1 MAMSQGEL
9 RALSDEAA
17 QRVMNQPGT
26 ASGSRAGWLMISTIL
41 IEAWDLYSIS
51 FLLIFIKKDFG
62 SDPLLVG
69 LASGAVQLGALIGCF
84 AGGWIA
90 DKFGRKKV
98 FITTMILFVVLA
110 LAQGFVTS
118 MWELIFI
125 RFLLGFPLGSDISS
139 GYAYIME
146 AMPRGKREVMGNRWQ
161 GMFAIG
167 EIVAIAVITV
177 MFFLG
182 IDHETLW
189 RIGLAL
195 GAVPALALLLGRLKI
210 SDTALSLI
218 QRGKFT
224 KAKQVSQQMFGDSLD
239 MLPDEDFQ
247 IDRPSTRD
255 FLKSIW
261 ADETRRAGQHL
272 RLDLQCLPRRGI
284 RCFRVLPA
292 DHSGGRRHFQ
302 EQRGRHQPADARD
315 LLHRRGRRF
324 RRAADYP
331 ENRPSRDLPVG
342 GYGIAFLSLLLAAV
356 AIWLDQGILLLV
368 AAAALMWGHYWD
380 ASNGMTI
387 TSMVAPSR
395 YKGTASG
402 FGYMFVKLAA
412 FVTLVLFP
420 VLLAAAGTALAT
432 AIVSVISL
440 VGFLAARFILP
451 RSTGTWR
458 PKARRRPPPLP
469 DSAFAATPRYLRQP
483 QAAGRC
489 GLIL

>member
-1 MAMSQGEL
+1 MPEVFVQQLREAPMAMSQGEL

-261 ADETRRAGQHL
+261 ADETRRRASIFAWISNACQGAEFGAFGFYLPTILVVVGISKNNVVGTNLLTLGIYCIAAVAGFVGPLITPKIGH
-272 RLDLQCLPRRGI
+272 RGI
-284 RCFRVLPA
+284 
-292 DHSGGRRHFQ
+292 SQ
-302 EQRGRHQPADARD
+302 W
-315 LLHRRGRRF
+315 
-324 RRAADYP
+324 
-331 ENRPSRDLPVG
+331 

-451 RSTGTWR
+451 EVYGYVETEG
-458 PKARRRPPPLP
+458 PA
-469 DSAFAATPRYLRQP
+469 AAT
-483 QAAGRC
+483 AAA
-489 GLIL
+489 